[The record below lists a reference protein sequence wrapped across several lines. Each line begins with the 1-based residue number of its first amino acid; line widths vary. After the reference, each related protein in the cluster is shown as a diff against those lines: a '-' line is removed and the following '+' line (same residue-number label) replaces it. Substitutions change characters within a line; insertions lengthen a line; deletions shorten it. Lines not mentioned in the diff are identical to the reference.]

1 MTRALIIMDDD
12 EESGGVITQVQL
24 KGGWNPNSKA
34 HDAAQALMIH
44 LASLAGAP
52 AVDLS
57 TARRSIECTH
67 EVLGVDGLS
76 CALCGASVEPKAE
89 ALAAAPL

>member
-1 MTRALIIMDDD
+1 MTRALIILDDD
-12 EESGGVITQVQL
+12 DAGGVITQVQL
-24 KGGWNPNSKA
+24 KGGWNPASPA

-57 TARRSIECTH
+57 TARRSQECTH

-76 CALCGASVEPKAE
+76 CALCGTSIEPKAE
-89 ALAAAPL
+89 APAVAPL

>member
-1 MTRALIIMDDD
+1 MTRALIILDDA
-12 EESGGVITQVQL
+12 ENGGVTTQVQL
-24 KGGWNPNSKA
+24 QGGWNPTSPA

-57 TARRSIECTH
+57 RAIRTQQCEHT
-67 EVLGVDGLS
+67 VLDLDGHT
-76 CALCGASVEPKAE
+76 CALCGQTATRADEPA
-89 ALAAAPL
+89 ALPL